1 MAETKGW
8 SKRQVVLHWTV
19 VVLVVIQLLLGKTME
34 EAWEARQE
42 GEALAGVPF
51 GALAHVV
58 LGASVLLIML
68 YRLYL
73 RRRHGHP
80 PRPERQP
87 PWASTA
93 GAVTHW
99 ILYALLILMPLAG
112 ATAWFLGMEAAAELH
127 SGPLRLALIAVVLL
141 HAAGAL
147 TEHFVFRSPVLKR
160 MLGMRVE

>member
-1 MAETKGW
+1 MAEAKGW
-8 SKRQVVLHWTV
+8 SKRQVVLHWSV
-19 VVLVVIQLLLGKTME
+19 VVLVVIQLFLGETME
-34 EAWEARQE
+34 EAWEAREE
-42 GEALAGVPF
+42 GMAASAAPL
-51 GALAHVV
+51 GAWAHVAV
-58 LGASVLLIML
+58 GASVLLIML

-73 RRRHGHP
+73 RRRLGHP

-87 PWASTA
+87 QWASTA

-99 ILYALLILMPLAG
+99 VLYALLILMPLAG
-112 ATAWFLGMEAAAELH
+112 ATAWFLGVEAAAELH
-127 SGPLRLALIAVVLL
+127 GGPLRLALIAVVLL